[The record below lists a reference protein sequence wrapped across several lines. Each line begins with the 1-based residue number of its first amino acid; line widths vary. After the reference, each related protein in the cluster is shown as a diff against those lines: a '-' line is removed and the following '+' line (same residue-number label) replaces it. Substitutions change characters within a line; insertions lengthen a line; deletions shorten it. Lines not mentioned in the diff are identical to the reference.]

1 MAIKEGGLFM
11 NGIKDYRDLEV
22 WKKSM
27 DLAEIVYGL
36 MAFLPKEEKYAL
48 CDQMRR
54 AVISVPSNIAEGN
67 GRMSIKEYVR
77 FLGIARG
84 SKSELET
91 QLLLCVRLKYLS
103 TAQIEP
109 AMLLSD
115 EIGKMLN
122 SLINSLLKQSPN
134 P

>member
-1 MAIKEGGLFM
+1 
-11 NGIKDYRDLEV
+11 
-22 WKKSM
+22 M

-122 SLINSLLKQSPN
+122 SLINSLLKQSSN